1 MTADESTLAAEYDLS
16 LLNEISAFMN
26 QTEEEKV
33 ETRRQPAGLGR
44 RLLAI
49 VYDAVIVL
57 GLLILATAV
66 MMPFADTQPVAM
78 KDPVFT
84 LWLLCI
90 WFLYLCWCWRKNMT
104 LGMRAWK
111 LRLETSTGK
120 PLPVSRCVLRFVVSL
135 VGGAALGV
143 GYLWSLTDSR
153 SRCWHDMASGSRVV
167 RIVD

>member
-66 MMPFADTQPVAM
+66 MMP
-78 KDPVFT
+78 
-84 LWLLCI
+84 
-90 WFLYLCWCWRKNMT
+90 
-104 LGMRAWK
+104 
-111 LRLETSTGK
+111 LRQAI
-120 PLPVSRCVLRFVVSL
+120 VSS
-135 VGGAALGV
+135 
-143 GYLWSLTDSR
+143 S
-153 SRCWHDMASGSRVV
+153 
-167 RIVD
+167 